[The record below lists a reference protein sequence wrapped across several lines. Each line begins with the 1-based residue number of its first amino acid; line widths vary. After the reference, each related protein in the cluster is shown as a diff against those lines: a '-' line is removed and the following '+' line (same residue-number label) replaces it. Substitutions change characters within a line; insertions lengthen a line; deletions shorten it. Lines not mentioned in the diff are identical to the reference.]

1 MSSTDLTTFPI
12 AFTKSYVDVLTR
24 LMKIM
29 KICQRSH
36 LMVFNEEDNTRI
48 NLMDLNVI
56 VHIKS
61 DNTHA
66 NFQDEDIAI
75 TNLEFFL
82 KFMNAIDYGAPNTSI
97 ACSNEVSTKGKT
109 FQSFVFKGKHA
120 TYRMAVASPMVFVP
134 KYDRKVLS
142 DRTKDPLKLV
152 AQFYLDKDD
161 ITRLENDIKLAGNTD
176 LFSLMVDS
184 GDITVFMRGLQNE
197 QVTKTM
203 DPLKTKVFGD
213 YSTKSVPGEDPFRIF
228 PSRFFKYM
236 AYFGCDFDVEI
247 RVHESEHTTTV
258 AIKAYGKIL
267 NGDESPIEI
276 VVGTQEST
284 AAVVTNSFEIIE

>member
-1 MSSTDLTTFPI
+1 MSSQPTSFSIVLSKT
-12 AFTKSYVDVLTR
+12 YVDILNK

-36 LMVFNEEDNTRI
+36 LLIFQENESYRI
-48 NLMDLNVI
+48 NMMDLNVI

-61 DNTHA
+61 DESHI
-66 NFQDEDIAI
+66 NFQSEELAI

-82 KFMNAIDYGAPNTSI
+82 KYLSAVEYGTPSSSI
-97 ACSNEVSTKGKT
+97 GCSTEISTKGKSYE
-109 FQSFVFKGKHA
+109 SFVFKGKHA
-120 TYRMAVASPMVFVP
+120 TYRMAVASLTTFIP

-161 ITRLENDIKLAGNTD
+161 VNRLENDIKLSGNTE
-176 LFSLMVDS
+176 LFSLMVDN
-184 GDITVFMRGLQNE
+184 GEITIYMRGLQNE
-197 QVTKTM
+197 QVTKIM

-213 YSTKSVPGEDPFRIF
+213 YTTKDSPTEDPFRIF

-236 AYFGCDFDVEI
+236 SNFGCDFDVEV
-247 RVHESEHTTTV
+247 RVSQNDSGSTV
-258 AIKAYGKIL
+258 AIKAYGKI
-267 NGDESPIEI
+267 ESVDGVPIDI
-276 VVGTQEST
+276 LVGTQESS